1 MFAHAASSTD
11 LNYGKAVQ
19 MRKKVT
25 VVGAGNV
32 GATTAQRLFERGY
45 MDVVLVDVVE
55 DMPQGKALDIAE
67 SGPVLGIDA
76 SIIGSNGYDA
86 TAGSDVVVVTAGIAR
101 KPGMS
106 RDDLLFTNMKIV
118 GSVVQEIVT
127 RSPDTILI
135 VVSNPLDAMVQHAY
149 GVAGFP
155 KNRVVGMAGV
165 LDTARFRTFLAEELQ
180 ISVKDIQ
187 AYVLGGHGDQMVP
200 LTHYT
205 TVAGVPISKLL
216 DQETLQRIVSR
227 TQGGG
232 GEIVALLKTGSA
244 FYAPSAA
251 VAEMVDAILLDQ
263 KRQLPCAAL
272 LEGEYGISGLYMG
285 VPVVLGA
292 DGIERV
298 VELELTGDEQN
309 MLNQSAEGVRELV
322 DVMAGAPTE

>member
-1 MFAHAASSTD
+1 
-11 LNYGKAVQ
+11 

-32 GATTAQRLFERGY
+32 GATTAQRLYERGY
-45 MDVVLVDVVE
+45 MDIVLVDVVE
-55 DMPQGKALDIAE
+55 DMPQGKALDIAQ
-67 SGPVLGIDA
+67 SGPVLGVDA
-76 SIIGSNGYDA
+76 SIVGSNGYDE

-118 GSVVQEIVT
+118 GTVVQEAVQ
-127 RSPDTILI
+127 RSPDATLVI
-135 VVSNPLDAMVQHAY
+135 VSNPLDAMVQHAY
-149 GVAGFP
+149 SVAGFP

-165 LDTARFRTFLAEELQ
+165 LDTARFRTFLAQELGV
-180 ISVKDIQ
+180 SVRDVQ

-200 LTHYT
+200 LVKHT
-205 TVAGVPISKLL
+205 TIGGVSIGELL
-216 DQETLQRIVSR
+216 SPERLDALIRR

-251 VAEMVDAILLDQ
+251 TVEMVDAILLDQ

-272 LEGEYGISGLYMG
+272 LEGEYGIDGIYMG
-285 VPVVLGA
+285 VPVILGA
-292 DGIERV
+292 GGVEKV
-298 VELELTGDEQN
+298 VELELTDEETRG
-309 MLNQSAEGVRELV
+309 LHSSADGVRELV
-322 DVMAGAPTE
+322 AAMANAPAD

>member
-1 MFAHAASSTD
+1 MP
-11 LNYGKAVQ
+11 
-19 MRKKVT
+19 RKKAA

-32 GATTAQRLFERGY
+32 GATTAQRLYERGY
-45 MDVVLVDVVE
+45 IDVVLVDVVE

-76 SIIGSNGYDA
+76 AITGSNGYDE
-86 TAGSDVVVVTAGIAR
+86 TVGSDVVVVTAGIAR

-118 GSVVQEIVT
+118 GSVVGEVVS
-127 RSPDTILI
+127 RSPDAALI

-149 GVAGFP
+149 SLAGLP
-155 KNRVVGMAGV
+155 KSRVVGMAGV
-165 LDTARFRTFLAEELQ
+165 LDTARFRTFLAQELGV
-180 ISVKDIQ
+180 SVKDVQ

-200 LTHYT
+200 LTKYT
-205 TVAGVPISKLL
+205 TVGGVPISDLL
-216 DQETLQRIVSR
+216 SPEALERIVKR

-263 KRQLPCAAL
+263 KRLLPCAAL
-272 LEGEYGISGLYMG
+272 LEGEYGIDGVYMG
-285 VPVVLGA
+285 VPVILGA
-292 DGIERV
+292 GGVERV
-298 VELELTGDEQN
+298 VELDLTADEKAA
-309 MLNQSAEGVRELV
+309 LDKSADAVRELV
-322 DVMAGAPTE
+322 EVMATAPAN

>member
-1 MFAHAASSTD
+1 
-11 LNYGKAVQ
+11 

-55 DMPQGKALDIAE
+55 DMPQGKALDMQE

-76 SIIGSNGYDA
+76 TLTGANDYGPS
-86 TAGSDVVVVTAGIAR
+86 AGSDLVVITAGIAR

-106 RDDLLFTNMKIV
+106 RDDLLLTNMKIV
-118 GSVVQEIVT
+118 GEVTQQVVAQ
-127 RSPDTILI
+127 SPNTTLI

-149 GVAGFP
+149 TVSMFP

-165 LDTARFRTFLAEELQ
+165 LDTARFRTFLAQELNV
-180 ISVKDIQ
+180 SVKDVQ

-205 TVAGVPISKLL
+205 TIGGVPISKLL
-216 DQETLQRIVSR
+216 SAEALERIIKR
-227 TQGGG
+227 TQNGG

-251 VAEMVDAILLDQ
+251 IAEMVDAILLDQ
-263 KRQLPCAAL
+263 QRLLPCAAL
-272 LEGEYGISGLYMG
+272 LEGEYGLSGIYMG

-292 DGIERV
+292 NGVERV
-298 VELELTGDEQN
+298 VELDLTDDERG
-309 MLNQSAEGVRELV
+309 MLYASADGVRELV
-322 DVMAGAPTE
+322 DIMAKA

>member
-1 MFAHAASSTD
+1 MP
-11 LNYGKAVQ
+11 
-19 MRKKVT
+19 RKKAT

-32 GATTAQRLFERGY
+32 GATTAQRLYERGY
-45 MDVVLVDVVE
+45 IDVVLVDVVE

-76 SIIGSNGYDA
+76 SITGSNGYDE

-118 GSVVQEIVT
+118 GSVVGEVVG
-127 RSPDTILI
+127 RSPDATLI

-149 GVAGFP
+149 SLAGLP
-155 KNRVVGMAGV
+155 KSRVVGMAGV
-165 LDTARFRTFLAEELQ
+165 LDTARFRTFLAQELGV
-180 ISVKDIQ
+180 SVKDVQ

-200 LTHYT
+200 LTKYT
-205 TVAGVPISKLL
+205 TVGGVPISDLL
-216 DQETLQRIVSR
+216 SAEALERIVKR

-263 KRQLPCAAL
+263 KRLLPCAAL
-272 LEGEYGISGLYMG
+272 LEGEYGISGVYMG
-285 VPVVLGA
+285 VPVILGA
-292 DGIERV
+292 GGVERV
-298 VELELTGDEQN
+298 VELDLTADEKAA
-309 MLNQSAEGVRELV
+309 LDKSADAVRELV
-322 DVMAGAPTE
+322 EVMATAPAN

>member
-1 MFAHAASSTD
+1 MA
-11 LNYGKAVQ
+11 
-19 MRKKVT
+19 RKKVT

-55 DMPQGKALDIAE
+55 DMPQGKALDLAQ
-67 SGPVLGIDA
+67 SGPVLGVDG
-76 SIIGSNGYDA
+76 SIVGTNGYDE
-86 TAGSDVVVVTAGIAR
+86 TANSDVVVITAGIAR

-118 GSVVQEIVT
+118 GSVVSEVAP
-127 RSPDTILI
+127 RSPNAVIV

-149 GVAGFP
+149 SIASGMGFP

-165 LDTARFRTFLAEELQ
+165 LDTARFRTFLAWELGV
-180 ISVKDIQ
+180 SVKDVQ

-200 LTHYT
+200 LTQYT
-205 TVAGVPISKLL
+205 TVGGVSISKLL
-216 DQETLQRIVSR
+216 DAEALDRIIKR

-251 VAEMVDAILLDQ
+251 SAEMVDAILLDQ
-263 KRQLPCAAL
+263 KRLLPCAAL
-272 LEGEYGISGLYMG
+272 LEGEYGIDGIYMG
-285 VPVVLGA
+285 VPVILGA
-292 DGIERV
+292 DGVERV
-298 VELELTGDEQN
+298 VELDLTADEKA
-309 MLNQSAEGVRELV
+309 LLDKSADAVRELV
-322 DVMAGAPTE
+322 DVMANAPAG

>member
-1 MFAHAASSTD
+1 MP
-11 LNYGKAVQ
+11 
-19 MRKKVT
+19 RKKAA

-32 GATTAQRLFERGY
+32 GATTAQRLYERGY
-45 MDVVLVDVVE
+45 IDVVLVDVVE
-55 DMPQGKALDIAE
+55 DMPHGKALDIAE

-76 SIIGSNGYDA
+76 AITGSNGYDE

-118 GSVVQEIVT
+118 GSVVGEVVS
-127 RSPDTILI
+127 RSPDAALI

-149 GVAGFP
+149 SLAGLP
-155 KNRVVGMAGV
+155 KSRVVGMAGV
-165 LDTARFRTFLAEELQ
+165 LDAARFRTFLAQELGV
-180 ISVKDIQ
+180 SVKDVQ

-200 LTHYT
+200 LTKYT
-205 TVAGVPISKLL
+205 TVGGVPISDLL
-216 DQETLQRIVSR
+216 SAEALERIVKR

-263 KRQLPCAAL
+263 KRLLPCAAL
-272 LEGEYGISGLYMG
+272 LEGEYGIDGVYMG
-285 VPVVLGA
+285 VPVILGA
-292 DGIERV
+292 GGVERV
-298 VELELTGDEQN
+298 VELDLTANEKAALDK
-309 MLNQSAEGVRELV
+309 SADAVRELV
-322 DVMAGAPTE
+322 EVMATAPAN

>member
-1 MFAHAASSTD
+1 MP
-11 LNYGKAVQ
+11 
-19 MRKKVT
+19 RKKAA

-32 GATTAQRLFERGY
+32 GATTAQRLYERGY
-45 MDVVLVDVVE
+45 IDVVLVDVVE

-76 SIIGSNGYDA
+76 AITGSNGYDE
-86 TAGSDVVVVTAGIAR
+86 TSGSDVVVVTAGIAR

-118 GSVVQEIVT
+118 GSVVGEVVS
-127 RSPDTILI
+127 RSPDAALI

-149 GVAGFP
+149 SLAGLP
-155 KNRVVGMAGV
+155 KSRVVGMAGV
-165 LDTARFRTFLAEELQ
+165 LDTARFRTFLAQELGV
-180 ISVKDIQ
+180 SVKDVQ

-200 LTHYT
+200 LTKYT
-205 TVAGVPISKLL
+205 TVGGVPIRDLL
-216 DQETLQRIVSR
+216 SAEALERIVKR

-263 KRQLPCAAL
+263 KRLLPCAAL
-272 LEGEYGISGLYMG
+272 LEGEYGIDGVYMG
-285 VPVVLGA
+285 VPVILGA
-292 DGIERV
+292 GGVERV
-298 VELELTGDEQN
+298 VELDLTADEKAA
-309 MLNQSAEGVRELV
+309 LDKSADAVRELV
-322 DVMAGAPTE
+322 EVMATAPAN

>member
-1 MFAHAASSTD
+1 MA
-11 LNYGKAVQ
+11 
-19 MRKKVT
+19 RKKVT

-55 DMPQGKALDIAE
+55 DMPQGKALDLAQ
-67 SGPVLGIDA
+67 SGPVLGVDG
-76 SIIGSNGYDA
+76 SIVGTNGYDE
-86 TAGSDVVVVTAGIAR
+86 TTGSDVVVITAGIAR

-118 GSVVQEIVT
+118 GSVVSEVAP
-127 RSPDTILI
+127 RSPNAVIV

-149 GVAGFP
+149 SIASGMGFP

-165 LDTARFRTFLAEELQ
+165 LDTARFRTFLAWELGV
-180 ISVKDIQ
+180 SVKDVQ

-200 LTHYT
+200 LTQYT
-205 TVAGVPISKLL
+205 TVGGVSISKLL
-216 DQETLQRIVSR
+216 DAEALDRIIKR

-251 VAEMVDAILLDQ
+251 SAEMVDAILLDQ
-263 KRQLPCAAL
+263 KRLLPCAAL
-272 LEGEYGISGLYMG
+272 LEGEYGIDGIYMG
-285 VPVVLGA
+285 VPVILGA
-292 DGIERV
+292 DGVERV
-298 VELELTGDEQN
+298 VELDLTEDEKA
-309 MLNQSAEGVRELV
+309 LLEKSADGVRELV
-322 DVMAGAPTE
+322 DVMANAPAG